1 MRKTLL
7 ILVWTICATMAWA
20 QKLIVKAPSH
30 VPAGE
35 TFRLEYTI
43 HTTNVRGGLQLGNIP
58 NGLEVVF
65 GPSESRMESFSTTN
79 GHTSSSS
86 VTTITYMLVGNA
98 NGTYTIPPARID
110 VGGRTIT
117 SSAVR
122 VTISG
127 ASRQNKK
134 GGTKFY
140 EEEQDD
146 ARPRAAGSQIT
157 DRDLFIKVTANKT
170 RVYEQEPVLL
180 TYKVYTLVD
189 LTQLEGSMPDLN
201 GFHSQALPLP
211 QQKNFTIENI
221 NGRNYRCA
229 TWSRYIMY
237 PQMTGK
243 LEIPSI
249 TFKGIVVQ
257 ENRNVDPY
265 EAFLNGGSGYI
276 EVKRNIKAPGLT
288 LQVDPLPDKPQNFSG
303 GVGRFHIS
311 ATADKKEVNAGDPIT
326 VRVVVSGIGNLK
338 LVKQPQVRFAKDFDT
353 FEPKITDK
361 THLTMNGVEGSM
373 IYDFPVIPRNV
384 GNYSLPSVELVYY
397 DTRENRYKTVRTA
410 PIAIKVLKGNGTSDM
425 SDFSNFRDQDIQGI
439 KTGETTYKKPGEMFF
454 GSVGYLI
461 SVLLPIGL
469 FLVLVSVFRK
479 RALENA
485 DLMKKRGKNADKVAG
500 KRLRV
505 ARRLMTEDKTDAFY
519 DEVLRALWGYVGDKL
534 GLPVEELSRD
544 NIVERLS
551 GKDVQ
556 PDTVSLF
563 MAALDECEYA
573 RYAPESA
580 AGNMQRTFEAAMKAI
595 MQIENTM
602 KKRKESV
609 SRMVLMAIPLFL
621 LWWSMPVHGVTK
633 VIADSEYSKGNYIQA
648 IHDYTALLKNGESAE
663 LFYNLGNAYYR
674 TDNITRAVLFYER
687 ALLLSPGDD
696 DIRFNLSLARTKTID
711 KITPV
716 SEMFFVTWY
725 RMLVNS
731 RSVDSWAFIAIV
743 SIVLVL
749 LSLPVY
755 LFGRQLWLRKIGFF
769 GALCFL
775 LVFLF
780 SNLFAY
786 QLKQKLDHRTGAI
799 IMTPTVA
806 GKKTPSGTAASVFV
820 LHEGTKVEVTDDTMK
835 GWKYIRLADGR
846 EGWMESRHLEM
857 I

>member
-1 MRKTLL
+1 
-7 ILVWTICATMAWA
+7 
-20 QKLIVKAPSH
+20 
-30 VPAGE
+30 
-35 TFRLEYTI
+35 
-43 HTTNVRGGLQLGNIP
+43 
-58 NGLEVVF
+58 
-65 GPSESRMESFSTTN
+65 
-79 GHTSSSS
+79 
-86 VTTITYMLVGNA
+86 
-98 NGTYTIPPARID
+98 
-110 VGGRTIT
+110 
-117 SSAVR
+117 
-122 VTISG
+122 
-127 ASRQNKK
+127 
-134 GGTKFY
+134 
-140 EEEQDD
+140 
-146 ARPRAAGSQIT
+146 
-157 DRDLFIKVTANKT
+157 
-170 RVYEQEPVLL
+170 
-180 TYKVYTLVD
+180 
-189 LTQLEGSMPDLN
+189 
-201 GFHSQALPLP
+201 
-211 QQKNFTIENI
+211 
-221 NGRNYRCA
+221 
-229 TWSRYIMY
+229 
-237 PQMTGK
+237 
-243 LEIPSI
+243 
-249 TFKGIVVQ
+249 
-257 ENRNVDPY
+257 
-265 EAFLNGGSGYI
+265 
-276 EVKRNIKAPGLT
+276 
-288 LQVDPLPDKPQNFSG
+288 
-303 GVGRFHIS
+303 
-311 ATADKKEVNAGDPIT
+311 
-326 VRVVVSGIGNLK
+326 
-338 LVKQPQVRFAKDFDT
+338 
-353 FEPKITDK
+353 
-361 THLTMNGVEGSM
+361 
-373 IYDFPVIPRNV
+373 
-384 GNYSLPSVELVYY
+384 
-397 DTRENRYKTVRTA
+397 
-410 PIAIKVLKGNGTSDM
+410 
-425 SDFSNFRDQDIQGI
+425 
-439 KTGETTYKKPGEMFF
+439 
-454 GSVGYLI
+454 
-461 SVLLPIGL
+461 
-469 FLVLVSVFRK
+469 
-479 RALENA
+479 
-485 DLMKKRGKNADKVAG
+485 MKKRGKNADKVAG

-602 KKRKESV
+602 KKRKENV
-609 SRMVLMAIPLFL
+609 SRMVFMAVPLFL

-633 VIADSEYSKGNYIQA
+633 AIADSEYSKGNYIQA
-648 IHDYTALLKNGESAE
+648 IHDYTALLKNGESAK

-749 LSLPVY
+749 LLLPVY
-755 LFGRQLWLRKIGFF
+755 LFGRQLWLRKIVFF